1 MNRELPDVQAGFRKG
16 RGTRD
21 QVANIRWII
30 EKARE
35 FQKKKIY
42 LFFIDYAK
50 PLIVWL
56 TQLWKMLQETEYHTI
71 LLVSW
76 ETYIQV
82 KKEQS
87 ELDMEKQ
94 TACKLGKEYVNCI
107 MLPCIFNLYA
117 EYIVRNAVLDEI
129 QAGIKTARKN
139 KNNLMMT
146 PPL

>member
-139 KNNLMMT
+139 INNLR
-146 PPL
+146 